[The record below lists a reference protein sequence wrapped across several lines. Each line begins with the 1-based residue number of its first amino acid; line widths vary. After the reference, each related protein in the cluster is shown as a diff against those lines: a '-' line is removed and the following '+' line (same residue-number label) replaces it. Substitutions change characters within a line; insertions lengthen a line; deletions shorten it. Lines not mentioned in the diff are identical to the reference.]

1 MIVIL
6 LQGKRV
12 PSVLCVYWIAGIL
25 AVLFYVIPSDETVI
39 QVVVFVLCQA
49 FMLGLFYV
57 IGTYTQDVFSTDIR
71 ATTFN
76 FLEGISKVH
85 SYDNNEI
92 IENKSII
99 FIKLYVLHITKYN
112 FFII

>member
-1 MIVIL
+1 M
-6 LQGKRV
+6 
-12 PSVLCVYWIAGIL
+12 YWIAGIL

-76 FLEGISKVH
+76 VLEGISKVY
-85 SYDNNEI
+85 SYDNKEI
-92 IENKSII
+92 IRNKLII
-99 FIKLYVLHITKYN
+99 MIYRYQ
-112 FFII
+112 IICLAYEQI

>member
-1 MIVIL
+1 MLNFQNIVQNYDF
-6 LQGKRV
+6 QGKRV
-12 PSVLCVYWIAGIL
+12 PSVLSVYWIGGTL
-25 AVLFYVIPSDETVI
+25 AVIFYAIPPDQTTV

-76 FLEGISKVH
+76 ILEGISKVTMFQYFEVADTYF
-85 SYDNNEI
+85 S
-92 IENKSII
+92 K
-99 FIKLYVLHITKYN
+99 
-112 FFII
+112 